1 MPLCCKLSNDAML
14 APHTRASPHTG
25 KHLNLQ
31 PHIIVL
37 AAGQSTR
44 FGGNQHKLMQPWLGA
59 TLLENT
65 LRHAVASHLPVVV
78 VTTEPLAAVARQ
90 HVAAR
95 DVVVVPAMDGASNLP
110 LGVGFSIAAGVSA
123 SPNAP
128 GWLVLP
134 ADMPMIQT
142 RTLQLVARQL
152 SKYPVVFAQYQGRR
166 GHPVGFAAELYS
178 ELIALIGDEGA
189 KRLVSRYPAHAVV
202 VDDAGVLVDVDTPHD
217 LAEARRMQHVAAA
230 SLAQSS
236 KIQQAP

>member
-1 MPLCCKLSNDAML
+1 MPLCCQLTIDAML
-14 APHTRASPHTG
+14 AAHTRASPHTG

-44 FGGNQHKLMQPWLGA
+44 FGGNLHKLMQPWLGA
-59 TLLENT
+59 TLLENS

-78 VTTEPLAAVARQ
+78 VTTELLAGVARQ

-95 DVVVVPAMDGASNLP
+95 DVVVVPPMDGSSNSP

-134 ADMPMIQT
+134 ADMPLIQAQ
-142 RTLQLVARQL
+142 TLQLVARQL
-152 SKYPVVFAQYQGRR
+152 AKHPVVFAQYQGRR
-166 GHPVGFAAELYS
+166 GHPVGFSAELYS
-178 ELIALIGDEGA
+178 ELIALTGDEGA
-189 KRLVSRYPAHAVV
+189 KRLVSRYPAHAVL
-202 VDDAGVLVDVDTPHD
+202 VDDPGVLLDVDTPED
-217 LAEARRMQHVAAA
+217 LDEARRMQPTAPV
-230 SLAQSS
+230 SPVQPS
-236 KIQQAP
+236 KIQQAL

>member
-1 MPLCCKLSNDAML
+1 
-14 APHTRASPHTG
+14 
-25 KHLNLQ
+25 
-31 PHIIVL
+31 
-37 AAGQSTR
+37 
-44 FGGNQHKLMQPWLGA
+44 MQPWLGA

-78 VTTEPLAAVARQ
+78 VTTEPLAATARQ

-95 DVVVVPAMDGASNLP
+95 DVVVLPAMDGASNSP

-134 ADMPMIQT
+134 ADMPLIRTQ
-142 RTLQLVARQL
+142 TLQLVARQL
-152 SKYPVVFAQYQGRR
+152 SKHPVVFAQHQGRR

-178 ELIALIGDEGA
+178 ELIALTGDEGA

-202 VDDAGVLVDVDTPHD
+202 VDDAGVLLDVDTPQD
-217 LAEARRMQHVAAA
+217 LEEARRMQHLTAV
-230 SLAQSS
+230 SMVQSTN
-236 KIQQAP
+236 IQQA